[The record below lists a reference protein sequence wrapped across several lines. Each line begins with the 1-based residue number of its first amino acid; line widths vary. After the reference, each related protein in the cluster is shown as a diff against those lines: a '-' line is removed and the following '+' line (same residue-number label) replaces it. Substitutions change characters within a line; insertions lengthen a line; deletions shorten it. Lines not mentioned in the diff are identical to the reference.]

1 MGPVCVRKEYL
12 MQYALLVLGAPF
24 SSQAP
29 SSALRF
35 AHAVLAKGHQLEG
48 IFFHHDG
55 VFNAST
61 QLLASPE
68 HSGTYQQWCTLH
80 EQHAVKLDVCVTAA
94 KRRGLID
101 INASTQQEGQGYQ
114 VIAPFE
120 LTGIGQLIDLQR
132 RCDRFISFAP

>member
-1 MGPVCVRKEYL
+1 MGPVRVRKENL

-35 AHAVLAKGHQLEG
+35 AHALLSKGHQLDAV
-48 IFFHHDG
+48 FFHHDG
-55 VFNAST
+55 VLNAST
-61 QLLASPE
+61 KLLVSSE
-68 HSGTYQQWCTLH
+68 HAGIYQQWHTLH
-80 EQHAVKLDVCVTAA
+80 EQHGVKLDVCVTAA

-101 INASTQQEGQGYQ
+101 INAATQQGSQGYS
-114 VIAPFE
+114 VVPPFE

-132 RCDRFISFAP
+132 RCDRLISFAP

>member
-1 MGPVCVRKEYL
+1 

-24 SSQAP
+24 NSQAP

-35 AHAVLAKGHQLEG
+35 AHALIAQGHQLEAV
-48 IFFHHDG
+48 FFHHDG

-61 QLLASPE
+61 QLLASSE
-68 HSGTYQQWCTLH
+68 HAGIYQQWLTLH
-80 EQHAVKLDVCVTAA
+80 EQHDVKFDVCVTAA

-101 INASTQQEGQGYQ
+101 INAAAQEGRQGYS
-114 VIAPFE
+114 VTPPFE

>member
-1 MGPVCVRKEYL
+1 MGPVRVRKEYL

-29 SSALRF
+29 LSALRF
-35 AHAVLAKGHQLEG
+35 AHALLAQGHQLDAV
-48 IFFHHDG
+48 FFHHDG

-61 QLLASPE
+61 QLLASSE
-68 HSGTYQQWCTLH
+68 HADIYQQWLALH
-80 EQHAVKLDVCVTAA
+80 DKHDVKLDVCVTAA

-101 INASTQQEGQGYQ
+101 IDAATQQGSKGYS
-114 VIAPFE
+114 VMSPFE
-120 LTGIGQLIDLQR
+120 LTGIGQLIDLQQ